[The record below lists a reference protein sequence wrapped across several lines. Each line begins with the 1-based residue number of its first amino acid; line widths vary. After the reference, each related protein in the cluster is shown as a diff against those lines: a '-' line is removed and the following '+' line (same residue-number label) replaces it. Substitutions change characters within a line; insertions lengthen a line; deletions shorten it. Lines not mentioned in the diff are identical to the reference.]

1 MGQEIS
7 AIEQAAP
14 YIVITGVAGDE
25 NAQFYVYAEQQIVVE
40 SSTMRDAVLDLVASY
55 FVFDISY
62 PKSLSAILIFIQHQ
76 IFVMGDS
83 QSIPIAAAKLMGNI
97 KKLNN

>member
-1 MGQEIS
+1 MC
-7 AIEQAAP
+7 
-14 YIVITGVAGDE
+14 
-25 NAQFYVYAEQQIVVE
+25 AEQQIVLE

-62 PKSLSAILIFIQHQ
+62 PKSLSAILIFIQHE
-76 IFVMGDS
+76 IFGMGDS

-97 KKLNN
+97 KLTVEFCKALLHLFKQSLT